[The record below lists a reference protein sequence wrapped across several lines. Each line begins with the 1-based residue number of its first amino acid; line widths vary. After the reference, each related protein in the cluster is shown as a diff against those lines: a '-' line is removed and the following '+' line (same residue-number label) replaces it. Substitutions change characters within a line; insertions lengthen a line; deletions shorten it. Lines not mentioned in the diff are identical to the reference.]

1 MIKNGY
7 LFKLVHLTAPYWY
20 WHLVTSKART
30 VAKRAVRILLECFL
44 VRFAWLNERNFETNS
59 RYVWFIEPHLFR
71 FQFNTK
77 AVHIPDAHTVRGI
90 DAHPPAPAPTQT
102 PTQQHG
108 TRASHCGRQVQPGH
122 LRLRSV
128 LRTGASLNV
137 AGSRLCAAAG
147 GRAIP
152 GEYTQLPC

>member
-1 MIKNGY
+1 M
-7 LFKLVHLTAPYWY
+7 
-20 WHLVTSKART
+20 
-30 VAKRAVRILLECFL
+30 
-44 VRFAWLNERNFETNS
+44 
-59 RYVWFIEPHLFR
+59 EPHLFR

-77 AVHIPDAHTVRGI
+77 AVHIQDAHTVRGI

-108 TRASHCGRQVQPGH
+108 TRASHRGRQVQSGH
-122 LRLRSV
+122 LRLRPV

-137 AGSRLCAAAG
+137 AGSRACAAAG

-152 GEYTQLPC
+152 GEYTQLPCKHKRCHSPRVAGSTPIGGKLFAELILHFTRSANLV